1 MDNKSGAAI
10 VYESVPFNVS
20 LVLIADSMGVLNYAK
35 RPLEMPENT
44 AYYYGLL
51 LVQNHVCYWN
61 VECQWYLLQNTT
73 LRLTLRL
80 EHLGSFDY
88 TSSFLV

>member
-51 LVQNHVCYWN
+51 LVHTEMFPQQLKGENNC
-61 VECQWYLLQNTT
+61 LLFTKC
-73 LRLTLRL
+73 
-80 EHLGSFDY
+80 
-88 TSSFLV
+88 